1 MAKAIPN
8 FSKGEINRAGNII
21 ISTEEPAFEE
31 AMWAS
36 EVLTNWR
43 SSHVYP
49 INTFQATLR
58 NHLSNIDEKSIV
70 AQRIKRTP
78 SIVRKLRNEPHMKL
92 STMQDIGGLRAVVQN
107 VDQVYALVDSYEKST
122 RLRHELV
129 KVNDYIRDPKR
140 SGYRSVHL
148 IYKYFNVKVPDYNGL
163 RIEIQVRSKIQH
175 AWATSVE
182 TMGAFLKHALKS
194 SEGPQDWLYFFALAG
209 SAFAHYE
216 GCQPAETFA
225 HLSKAEVYK
234 KLAELAATLHVA
246 ERLDTFRGV
255 VKKLNIGEIQGHYH
269 LITLDVGSRI
279 ATIKSFGRRN
289 LESANKEYTEIEKEH
304 EYDDNIQV
312 VLVSAGNIAELAR
325 AYPNYFLDTQEFIH
339 ILKQIR

>member
-21 ISTEEPAFEE
+21 ISTEEPTFEE

-58 NHLSNIDEKSIV
+58 HHLTSIDENPIV

-78 SIVRKLRNEPHMKL
+78 SIVRKLRNERHMKL

-107 VDQVYALVDSYEKST
+107 IDQVYALVDSYKKST

-129 KVNDYIRDPKR
+129 KVNDYIQSPKQ

-148 IYKYFNVKVPDYNGL
+148 IYKYYNVKVTEYNGL

-175 AWATSVE
+175 AWATAVE
-182 TMGAFLKHALKS
+182 TMGTFLKHALKS
-194 SEGPQDWLYFFALAG
+194 SEGPEDWLYFFALAG

-216 GCQPAETFA
+216 GCQPSDTFA
-225 HLSKAEVYK
+225 PLSKGDVYK
-234 KLAELAATLHVA
+234 KLADLAATLHVA
-246 ERLDTFRGV
+246 DRLKTYGFIINYVSDGSVR
-255 VKKLNIGEIQGHYH
+255 GHYH
-269 LITLDVGSRI
+269 LIILDTDDNS
-279 ATIKSFGRRN
+279 ATIQSYGQN
-289 LESANKEYTEIEKEH
+289 QLEHANEEYTKLEKEH
-304 EYDDNIQV
+304 KTDDNIQI
-312 VLVSAGNIAELAR
+312 VLVSTRNLKELQI
-325 AYPNYFLDTQEFIH
+325 AYPNYFLDTQEFIN
-339 ILKQIR
+339 ILNNIG